1 MNFNFKNI
9 REVYKVATIQTKR
22 AGGILQFGHL
32 GFGFYV
38 RRESQG
44 SILLPLKSS
53 TENRLETNTFKLEVL
68 GKR

>member
-32 GFGFYV
+32 GFPF
-38 RRESQG
+38 
-44 SILLPLKSS
+44 LC
-53 TENRLETNTFKLEVL
+53 
-68 GKR
+68 